1 MIWGLA
7 IVMRMTVIVAMDKMS
22 HCLWCHVTENAI
34 IMIWVSIFFPSFFF
48 VSLFFYSAS
57 HLLPFTDSI
66 LFYLGF
72 WMIVLLLNLEFH
84 QLSLNRRAVNVIQKH
99 VLKSFKYDSWIY
111 RESISHAINLLNGEK
126 ERKIDWSSRVGRLI
140 RSNKRLKCMRIERF
154 FGENDE
160 PFSFRVLDTPSQW
173 HFGPLHIIP
182 SSGWGR

>member
-1 MIWGLA
+1 
-7 IVMRMTVIVAMDKMS
+7 
-22 HCLWCHVTENAI
+22 
-34 IMIWVSIFFPSFFF
+34 
-48 VSLFFYSAS
+48 
-57 HLLPFTDSI
+57 
-66 LFYLGF
+66 
-72 WMIVLLLNLEFH
+72 MIVLLLNLEFN

-182 SSGWGR
+182 SSG